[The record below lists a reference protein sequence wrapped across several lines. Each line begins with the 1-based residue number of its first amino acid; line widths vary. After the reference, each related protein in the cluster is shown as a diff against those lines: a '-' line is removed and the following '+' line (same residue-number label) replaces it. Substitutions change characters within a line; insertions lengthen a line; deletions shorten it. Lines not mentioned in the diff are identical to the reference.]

1 MSPFGYL
8 YDPRS
13 DEEVAEGYVIWRNP
27 ARTDEENDK
36 LQDDLRQ
43 LLIRDRQ
50 RFKEREKVW
59 LKMKQDREQK

>member
-13 DEEVAEGYVIWRNP
+13 DEEVAKNYEIYRKP
-27 ARTDEENDK
+27 YLTDEENDK
-36 LQDDLRQ
+36 LQDSLRQ

-50 RFKEREKVW
+50 RFRERAEVW
-59 LKMKQDREQK
+59 LNMKTRQ

>member
-13 DEEVAEGYVIWRNP
+13 DEEVAKDYEIYRKP
-27 ARTDEENDK
+27 YLTDKENDE
-36 LQDDLRQ
+36 LQDILRQ

-50 RFKEREKVW
+50 RFRERAEVW
-59 LKMKQDREQK
+59 LKMKTQQ

>member
-13 DEEVAEGYVIWRNP
+13 DEEVANGYEI
-27 ARTDEENDK
+27 ARKPYLTDKENDE
-36 LQDDLRQ
+36 LQDSLRQ

-50 RFKEREKVW
+50 RFRERAEAW
-59 LKMKQDREQK
+59 LNMKTQQ

>member
-13 DEEVAEGYVIWRNP
+13 DEEVAASYEI
-27 ARTDEENDK
+27 ARKPYLTDEENDK
-36 LQDDLRQ
+36 LQDSLRQ

-50 RFKEREKVW
+50 RFRERAEVW
-59 LKMKQDREQK
+59 LKMKQGREQK

>member
-13 DEEVAEGYVIWRNP
+13 DEEVANGYEI
-27 ARTDEENDK
+27 ARKPYLTDKENDE
-36 LQDDLRQ
+36 LQDSLRQ

-50 RFKEREKVW
+50 RLRKRVEVW
-59 LKMKQDREQK
+59 LNMKTQQ